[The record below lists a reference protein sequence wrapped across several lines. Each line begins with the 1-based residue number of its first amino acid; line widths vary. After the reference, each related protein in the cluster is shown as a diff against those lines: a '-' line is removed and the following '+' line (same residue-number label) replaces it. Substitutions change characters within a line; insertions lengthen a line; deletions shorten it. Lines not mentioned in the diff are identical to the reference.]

1 MTFGASEWVQD
12 TKEQG
17 MLDWRGYEWNRQR
30 GGRRRLVRE
39 VRGRTGKP
47 ERARL
52 KPECPGE
59 GRDEKSLL
67 RARLLKLY

>member
-1 MTFGASEWVQD
+1 
-12 TKEQG
+12 

-30 GGRRRLVRE
+30 GGRQCLVRE

-52 KPECPGE
+52 KGE

-67 RARLLKLY
+67 WLDC